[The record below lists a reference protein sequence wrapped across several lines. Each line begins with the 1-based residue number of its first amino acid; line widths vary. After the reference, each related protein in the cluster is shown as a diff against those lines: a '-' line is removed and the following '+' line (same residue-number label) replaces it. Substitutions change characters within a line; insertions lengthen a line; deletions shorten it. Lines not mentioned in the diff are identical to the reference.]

1 MGVQLLDK
9 TRKINKL
16 LHNNNSH
23 KFVFNDIC
31 KVLSEI
37 LLSNILVISKK
48 GKVLGV
54 SVCIQEENWRYYIA
68 VSSDA
73 DTGNRLEEYVVPAA
87 TWAIFSGAGTG
98 ISIQE
103 LERRIATEWL
113 PTSGYEFAD
122 APDIEVYFEPDP
134 QDTRYEVWVPVRRA

>member
-1 MGVQLLDK
+1 MNG
-9 TRKINKL
+9 
-16 LHNNNSH
+16 
-23 KFVFNDIC
+23 
-31 KVLSEI
+31 EP
-37 LLSNILVISKK
+37 K
-48 GKVLGV
+48 GVLGV
-54 SVCIQEENWRYYIA
+54 SVCIQEEDWRYYIA

-87 TWAIFSGAGTG
+87 TWAVFSGAGAG

-103 LERRIATEWL
+103 LERRIAAEWL
-113 PTSGYEFAD
+113 PASGYEFAD

>member
-1 MGVQLLDK
+1 MASASVF
-9 TRKINKL
+9 RKRTGDIN
-16 LHNNNSH
+16 
-23 KFVFNDIC
+23 
-31 KVLSEI
+31 
-37 LLSNILVISKK
+37 
-48 GKVLGV
+48 
-54 SVCIQEENWRYYIA
+54 IA

-73 DTGNRLEEYVVPAA
+73 DTENRLEEYVVPAA

-122 APDIEVYFEPDP
+122 APDIELYFEPDP
-134 QDTRYEVWVPVRRA
+134 QDTHYEGRGAGEKGVVQPFAQHFQ